1 MWVVDR
7 SAVQTPLAGL
17 TWPYAASS
25 TTKAKICVFC
35 AYFSSLF
42 PPFPLRLRG
51 VIDQGS
57 SQHDLHH
64 PPPRAPG
71 LTAED
76 VHNLVLAWRNT
87 TAQVLRAVHGAGG
100 WAWQMF
106 TEAGPPE
113 PTANVDSCIEQ
124 YVGFMLGLAVR
135 FADGFMVGFV
145 VGFAVGWPVGLAV
158 GFAVGNAVGTWVRLL
173 SR

>member
-1 MWVVDR
+1 M
-7 SAVQTPLAGL
+7 
-17 TWPYAASS
+17 
-25 TTKAKICVFC
+25 
-35 AYFSSLF
+35 
-42 PPFPLRLRG
+42 
-51 VIDQGS
+51 
-57 SQHDLHH
+57 
-64 PPPRAPG
+64 
-71 LTAED
+71 
-76 VHNLVLAWRNT
+76 LAWRNT

-145 VGFAVGWPVGLAV
+145 VGFAVCWPVGAAV
-158 GFAVGNAVGTWVRLL
+158 GFAVPEKKLGKAGNIHMLVGWCRWWCWHL
-173 SR
+173 